1 MENNEILSK
10 NEWVRSSEEKSA
22 PRTTRY
28 SVHFILRAAADKEST
43 PIYFQHRHTLLRPCS
58 SQHSFGRFISTER
71 GKLFERAN
79 FNQQSDEPKSSSMN
93 ISQCTPT
100 RQKEGKKEK
109 APKVH
114 FSFLPT
120 GSVRRRRC
128 SKTARRAAISR
139 MKNSLC
145 WLAALKM
152 GSSRSHKYIGSK
164 IRGNKSDGAAHTLCD
179 S

>member
-1 MENNEILSK
+1 MGVLHRRK
-10 NEWVRSSEEKSA
+10 RVRQELCTLYCALPLTKS
-22 PRTTRY
+22 RLQFISCTRDT
-28 SVHFILRAAADKEST
+28 HFCAHAARRKQ
-43 PIYFQHRHTLLRPCS
+43 PTLLWS
-58 SQHSFGRFISTER
+58 LHFHWAR

-93 ISQCTPT
+93 ISQCRQT

-139 MKNSLC
+139 MKNHAAKFTLLVGC
-145 WLAALKM
+145 VKNGLLALA
-152 GSSRSHKYIGSK
+152 
-164 IRGNKSDGAAHTLCD
+164 
-179 S
+179 